1 MYAWIW
7 NRLPGNAL
15 VRAFL
20 SLVLFIAVVAVL
32 FKWIFPWAEPLLP
45 FGDVTVDNGG
55 TNSVQPAGTSSATP
69 SGGTTSSGT
78 QSSGTSAKPSTAPS
92 LNGAALPTYVP
103 LVPTGVAA

>member
-55 TNSVQPAGTSSATP
+55 TNSVQPVGTPTATPSAGTSGKS
-69 SGGTTSSGT
+69 
-78 QSSGTSAKPSTAPS
+78 SAKPSTAPS

>member
-15 VRAFL
+15 VRVFL
-20 SLVLFIAVVAVL
+20 SLVLFVAVVAVL

-55 TNSVQPAGTSSATP
+55 TNSVQPVGTPTATP
-69 SGGTTSSGT
+69 SA
-78 QSSGTSAKPSTAPS
+78 GTSAKPSTAPS

>member
-15 VRAFL
+15 VRVFL
-20 SLVLFIAVVAVL
+20 SLVLFVAVVAVL
-32 FKWIFPWAEPLLP
+32 FRWVFPWAEPLLP
-45 FGDVTVDNGG
+45 FGDVTVNNGTTTG
-55 TNSVQPAGTSSATP
+55 VQPVGTPSATP
-69 SGGTTSSGT
+69 SGA
-78 QSSGTSAKPSTAPS
+78 TSAKPSTAPS

>member
-15 VRAFL
+15 VRVFL
-20 SLVLFIAVVAVL
+20 SLVLFVAVVAAL
-32 FKWIFPWAEPLLP
+32 FTWIFPWAEPLLP
-45 FGDVTVDNGG
+45 FGDVTVNNGG
-55 TNSVQPAGTSSATP
+55 TTGVQPVGTSATP
-69 SGGTTSSGT
+69 SGTARSPGTS
-78 QSSGTSAKPSTAPS
+78 SAKPSTAPS

>member
-20 SLVLFIAVVAVL
+20 SLVLFVAAVAVL

-55 TNSVQPAGTSSATP
+55 TNSVQPVGTPSATP
-69 SGGTTSSGT
+69 SG
-78 QSSGTSAKPSTAPS
+78 GTSAKPSTAPS

>member
-20 SLVLFIAVVAVL
+20 SLVLFVAVVAVL

-55 TNSVQPAGTSSATP
+55 TSSVQPVAPGSTP
-69 SGGTTSSGT
+69 SAGASAKS
-78 QSSGTSAKPSTAPS
+78 SAKPSTAPS